1 MRSLRLAIGFL
12 TVLPVAP
19 RDVARM
25 GPARAYFPLVG
36 LAIGAML
43 AALDFAA
50 RQALPSPAV
59 GAILVVVLLALT
71 RAIHTEGFMDACDG
85 LFGGYSRSERLEI
98 LRDSRVGAFAVAG
111 GISLLL
117 LKWTLLTATSDEG
130 RVGLLIMFPCL
141 SRLGMLST
149 MHAFAYVREEGIGTA
164 FQLGAGRWQ
173 VVFGLAT
180 GAAAGGLL
188 LGVAG
193 LVLMGAAIGVSLALG
208 KWISGMLGGM
218 TGDTYGA
225 VNEVVEVTALLL
237 GVALVRLIPELYQ
250 APLW

>member
-19 RDVARM
+19 RDVTRM
-25 GPARAYFPLVG
+25 GPARTYFPLVG
-36 LAIGAML
+36 LALGAML

-50 RQALPSPAV
+50 RQALPSPVV
-59 GAILVVVLLALT
+59 GAILVVALLVLT

-98 LRDSRVGAFAVAG
+98 LRDSHVGAFAVAG

-117 LKWTLLTATSDEG
+117 LKWTLLTAASDEG
-130 RVGLLIMFPCL
+130 RAGLLIVFPCL

-149 MHAFAYVREEGIGTA
+149 MHAFTYVREEGIGTA
-164 FQLGAGRWQ
+164 FQEGASRWQ
-173 VVFGLAT
+173 VVFGLAAAT
-180 GAAAGGLL
+180 AAGGLL
-188 LGVAG
+188 LGAAG

-225 VNEVVEVTALLL
+225 VNEVAEVTALLL
-237 GVALVRLIPELYQ
+237 GVALVRLVPDLYQ
-250 APLW
+250 TPLW

>member
-19 RDVARM
+19 HDVTRM
-25 GPARAYFPLVG
+25 WPARAYFPLVG
-36 LAIGAML
+36 LALGAML

-59 GAILVVVLLALT
+59 GAILVAALLALT

-98 LRDSRVGAFAVAG
+98 LRDSHVGAFAVAG

-117 LKWTLLTATSDEG
+117 LKWTLLTAASDEG
-130 RVGLLIMFPCL
+130 HAGLLIVFPCL
-141 SRLGMLST
+141 SRLGMLLT
-149 MHAFAYVREEGIGTA
+149 MHAFTYVRKDGIGTA
-164 FQLGAGRWQ
+164 FQEGASRWQ
-173 VVFGLAT
+173 VVFGLTT

-188 LGVAG
+188 IGAAG
-193 LVLMGAAIGVSLALG
+193 LVLMGAAIGVSLVLG

-225 VNEVVEVTALLL
+225 VNEVTEVTALLL
-237 GVALVRLIPELYQ
+237 GVVLIRLVPELYQ

>member
-12 TVLPVAP
+12 TILPVAP
-19 RDVARM
+19 RDATRM

-36 LAIGAML
+36 LALGALL
-43 AALDFAA
+43 AALDFVA
-50 RQALPSPAV
+50 RQALPSLAV
-59 GAILVVVLLALT
+59 GAILVVALLVLT

-117 LKWTLLTATSDEG
+117 LKWTLLTATSDEA
-130 RVGLLIMFPCL
+130 RAGLVIMFPCL

-149 MHAFAYVREEGIGTA
+149 MHAFAYVREDGIGTA
-164 FQLGAGRWQ
+164 FQVGSGRWQ

-180 GAAAGGLL
+180 GAAAGGPL
-188 LGVAG
+188 LGAAG

-218 TGDTYGA
+218 TGDTFGA
-225 VNEVVEVTALLL
+225 VNEVAEVMVLLL
-237 GVALVRLIPELYQ
+237 GVALINLVPELYQ
-250 APLW
+250 VSLW

>member
-12 TVLPVAP
+12 TVLPVAQ
-19 RDVARM
+19 RDVTHM

-36 LAIGAML
+36 LALGAML

-59 GAILVVVLLALT
+59 GAILVVALLALT

-98 LRDSRVGAFAVAG
+98 LRDSHVGALAVAG

-117 LKWTLLTATSDEG
+117 LKWTLLTATSDEA
-130 RVGLLIMFPCL
+130 RAGLLIMFPCL

-149 MHAFAYVREEGIGTA
+149 MHAFTYARKDGIGTA
-164 FQLGAGRWQ
+164 FQEGASRWQ

-180 GAAAGGLL
+180 GVVAGGLL
-188 LGVAG
+188 LGAAG

-225 VNEVVEVTALLL
+225 VNEVTEVTVLLL
-237 GVALVRLIPELYQ
+237 GLALVRLVPELYQ